1 MKKYDYYKNVK
12 KDIKKNL
19 ATMFN
24 SQATENFDVHDA
36 VTGYKS
42 GGLISCP
49 KKASGYVR
57 QNMDLL
63 KKACYECGYDLSEH
77 IGDPCKCDVIIRC
90 YVFQQMFDSI
100 VQEYD
105 EKPFSNN
112 EGN

>member
-19 ATMFN
+19 AKMFN
-24 SQATENFDVHDA
+24 NQATENFDVHDA

-57 QNMDLL
+57 
-63 KKACYECGYDLSEH
+63 
-77 IGDPCKCDVIIRC
+77 
-90 YVFQQMFDSI
+90 
-100 VQEYD
+100 
-105 EKPFSNN
+105 
-112 EGN
+112 